1 MTWCRRPRGSGRRRW
16 SPTAAWSTTS
26 ASPGGAPWW
35 PCATPPPPPPPRRWR
50 SPSTSSACCSP
61 RTSGREPGLV
71 SSGRGRPAGP
81 ARAATAAVTVT
92 TAGVLPAYLVGVLW
106 VQVRADLGVG
116 PSLLGVLVAAFFA
129 TSAVS
134 ALSAGTLVR
143 KLGTVRVVRL
153 SGLTAALTMLVV
165 ALAARDTAVLVAA
178 LVVAGWGNGIGQPA
192 SNDLI
197 ARSVSAGRQGLAYG
211 LKQAAIPLST
221 LLAGVAVPLVAIPLG
236 WRTGRGPGIAMD
248 SFADAAAVAGG
259 IPPGTAGVL
268 AAVASGVGA
277 LARVLVGWLADR
289 VRTRWLLVVA
299 AQMSVGGLSYA
310 LLGTGVEAL
319 IVVGAVV
326 GYCTGWAWAGLSTYA
341 VTRMHHGM
349 AAQATSITQ
358 GGMGLGAAAG
368 PLAFGGLLSV
378 SSYAVAWTAT
388 AALAVVAGLV
398 VVLGRHLLL
407 RERPALVAAH
417 PQ

>member
-1 MTWCRRPRGSGRRRW
+1 
-16 SPTAAWSTTS
+16 
-26 ASPGGAPWW
+26 
-35 PCATPPPPPPPRRWR
+35 
-50 SPSTSSACCSP
+50 
-61 RTSGREPGLV
+61 V

-81 ARAATAAVTVT
+81 GRAATAAVTVT

-143 KLGTVRVVRL
+143 TLGTVRVVRL

-236 WRTGRGPGIAMD
+236 WRTGHGQDHVLALLVVLSVPGPRRLGSAGSSSPPSEAAGPFRRAPLYVLAAGLALGAGTGNALG
-248 SFADAAAVAGG
+248 SFAVSTAVAGG
-259 IPPGTAGVL
+259 IAPGTAGVL

-319 IVVGAVV
+319 IAVGAVV
-326 GYCTGWAWAGLSTYA
+326 GYCTGWAWAGLSTYS

-358 GGMGLGAAAG
+358 GGMGLGAAGG

-417 PQ
+417 RQRRAAARA

>member
-1 MTWCRRPRGSGRRRW
+1 MRPHGERPPVGS
-16 SPTAAWSTTS
+16 
-26 ASPGGAPWW
+26 
-35 PCATPPPPPPPRRWR
+35 
-50 SPSTSSACCSP
+50 
-61 RTSGREPGLV
+61 
-71 SSGRGRPAGP
+71 

-106 VQVRADLGVG
+106 VQLSADLGVG
-116 PSLLGVLVAAFFA
+116 PSQLGLLVAAFFA

-134 ALSAGTLVR
+134 ALFAGALVR
-143 KLGTVRVVRL
+143 RLGTVPVVRL
-153 SGLTAALTMLVV
+153 AGLTAALAMLVV
-165 ALAARDTAVLVAA
+165 ALTARDTAVLVAA

-211 LKQAAIPLST
+211 LKQAAIPLAT

-236 WRTGRGPGIAMD
+236 WRTAFGLGAVLALLIVLSVPGPRRLGSAGSSSPPSEAAGPFRRSPLYVLAAGLMLGAATGNALG
-248 SFADAAAVAGG
+248 SFFVSTAVAGG
-259 IPPGTAGVL
+259 IAPATAGLL
-268 AAVASGVGA
+268 AAGASGLGA
-277 LARVLVGWLADR
+277 LARVVAGWLADR

-319 IVVGAVV
+319 IALGAVV

-349 AAQATSITQ
+349 AARATSITQ
-358 GGMGLGAAAG
+358 GGMGLGAALG
-368 PLAFGGLLSV
+368 PLTFGAVVSV
-378 SSYAVAWTAT
+378 SSYAVAWSAT
-388 AALAVVAGLV
+388 AALAVAGGLV
-398 VVLGRHLLL
+398 IVLGRQLLL

-417 PQ
+417 RQRRAASRT

>member
-1 MTWCRRPRGSGRRRW
+1 
-16 SPTAAWSTTS
+16 
-26 ASPGGAPWW
+26 
-35 PCATPPPPPPPRRWR
+35 
-50 SPSTSSACCSP
+50 
-61 RTSGREPGLV
+61 V
-71 SSGRGRPAGP
+71 SRGRGRPAGP
-81 ARAATAAVTVT
+81 GRAATAAVTVT
-92 TAGVLPAYLVGVLW
+92 TVGVLPAYLVGVLW

-153 SGLTAALTMLVV
+153 SGLTAALTMLVI

-221 LLAGVAVPLVAIPLG
+221 LLAGVAVPLIAIPLG
-236 WRTGRGPGIAMD
+236 WRTAFGLGAVLALLVVLSVPGPRRLGSAGSSSPPSEAAGPFRRAPLYVLAAGLALGAGTGNALG
-248 SFADAAAVAGG
+248 SFVVSTAVAGG
-259 IPPGTAGVL
+259 IAPGTAGVL

-319 IVVGAVV
+319 IAVGAVV
-326 GYCTGWAWAGLSTYA
+326 GYCTGWAWAGLSTYS

-417 PQ
+417 RQRRTAARA

>member
-1 MTWCRRPRGSGRRRW
+1 MRARR
-16 SPTAAWSTTS
+16 
-26 ASPGGAPWW
+26 
-35 PCATPPPPPPPRRWR
+35 
-50 SPSTSSACCSP
+50 
-61 RTSGREPGLV
+61 E
-71 SSGRGRPAGP
+71 RPAGS
-81 ARAATAAVTVT
+81 ARAATTAVTVT

-106 VQVRADLGVG
+106 VQLSADLGVG
-116 PSLLGVLVAAFFA
+116 PSLLGLLVAAFFG

-134 ALSAGTLVR
+134 ALFAGALVR
-143 KLGTVRVVRL
+143 RLGTVPVVRL
-153 SGLTAALTMLVV
+153 SGLTAAVSMLAV

-221 LLAGVAVPLVAIPLG
+221 LLAGVAIPLVAIPLG
-236 WRTGRGPGIAMD
+236 WRTAFGLGAVLALLVVLSVPGPRRLGSAGSSSPPSEAAGPFRRAPLYVLAAGLALGAGTGNALG
-248 SFADAAAVAGG
+248 SFAVSTAVAGG
-259 IPPGTAGVL
+259 IAPGTAGVL

-319 IVVGAVV
+319 IALGAVV
-326 GYCTGWAWAGLSTYA
+326 GYCTGWAWAGLSTYS

-417 PQ
+417 RQRRAAARA

>member
-1 MTWCRRPRGSGRRRW
+1 MSG
-16 SPTAAWSTTS
+16 
-26 ASPGGAPWW
+26 
-35 PCATPPPPPPPRRWR
+35 
-50 SPSTSSACCSP
+50 
-61 RTSGREPGLV
+61 
-71 SSGRGRPAGP
+71 GRGRPAGP

-106 VQVRADLGVG
+106 VQVRADLGLST
-116 PSLLGVLVAAFFA
+116 SLLGLLVAAFFA
-129 TSAVS
+129 TSAVA
-134 ALSAGTLVR
+134 ALSAGALVR
-143 KLGTVRVVRL
+143 RLGTVPVVRL
-153 SGLTAALTMLVV
+153 SGLTAAVTMLVV
-165 ALAARDTAVLVAA
+165 ALAAAHPAVLVAA
-178 LVVAGWGNGIGQPA
+178 LVVAGWGNGVGQPA

-236 WRTGRGPGIAMD
+236 WRTAFGLGAVLALLVVLSVPGPRRLGSAG
-248 SFADAAAVAGG
+248 SSSPPSEAAGPFRRAPLYVLAAGLALGAGTGNALGAFSVSTAVAGG
-259 IPPGTAGVL
+259 IAPATAGVL

-277 LARVLVGWLADR
+277 LARVLFGWLADR

-319 IVVGAVV
+319 IAIGAVV

-358 GGMGLGAAAG
+358 GGMGLGAALG

-388 AALAVVAGLV
+388 AALAVVGGLV
-398 VVLGRHLLL
+398 IVLGRHLLL

-417 PQ
+417 RRRAAARA

>member
-1 MTWCRRPRGSGRRRW
+1 MSR
-16 SPTAAWSTTS
+16 
-26 ASPGGAPWW
+26 
-35 PCATPPPPPPPRRWR
+35 
-50 SPSTSSACCSP
+50 
-61 RTSGREPGLV
+61 
-71 SSGRGRPAGP
+71 GRGRPAGP
-81 ARAATAAVTVT
+81 GRAATAAVTVT

-221 LLAGVAVPLVAIPLG
+221 LLAGVAVPLIAIPLG
-236 WRTGRGPGIAMD
+236 WRTAFGLGAVLALFVVLSVPGPRRLGSAGSSSPPSEAAGPFRRAPLYVLAAGLALGAGTGNALG
-248 SFADAAAVAGG
+248 SFVVSTAVAGG
-259 IPPGTAGVL
+259 IAPGTAGVL

-319 IVVGAVV
+319 IAVGAVV
-326 GYCTGWAWAGLSTYA
+326 GYCTGWAWAGLSTYS

-417 PQ
+417 RQRRAAARA

>member
-1 MTWCRRPRGSGRRRW
+1 MSG
-16 SPTAAWSTTS
+16 
-26 ASPGGAPWW
+26 
-35 PCATPPPPPPPRRWR
+35 
-50 SPSTSSACCSP
+50 
-61 RTSGREPGLV
+61 
-71 SSGRGRPAGP
+71 GRGRPAGP

-116 PSLLGVLVAAFFA
+116 PSLLGLLVAAFFA
-129 TSAVS
+129 TSAVA
-134 ALSAGTLVR
+134 ALSAGAMVR
-143 KLGTVRVVRL
+143 RLGTVPVVRL
-153 SGLTAALTMLVV
+153 AGLTAAAAMLVV
-165 ALAARDTAVLVAA
+165 ALAARDPAVLVAA
-178 LVVAGWGNGIGQPA
+178 LVLAGWGNGIGQPA

-197 ARSVSAGRQGLAYG
+197 ARSVSPGRQGLAYG

-236 WRTGRGPGIAMD
+236 WRTAFGIGAVLALLVVLSVPGQRRLGSAGSSSPPSEAAGPFRRAPLYVLAAGIALGAGTGNALG
-248 SFADAAAVAGG
+248 SFFVTTAVAGG
-259 IPPGTAGVL
+259 IAPATAGVL
-268 AAVASGVGA
+268 AAVASGTGA

-299 AQMSVGGLSYA
+299 GQMSVGGLSYA

-319 IVVGAVV
+319 IAVGAVV

-358 GGMGLGAAAG
+358 GGMGLGAALG

-417 PQ
+417 RRRRAAARA

>member
-1 MTWCRRPRGSGRRRW
+1 M
-16 SPTAAWSTTS
+16 
-26 ASPGGAPWW
+26 
-35 PCATPPPPPPPRRWR
+35 
-50 SPSTSSACCSP
+50 
-61 RTSGREPGLV
+61 

-81 ARAATAAVTVT
+81 GRAATAAVTVT

-153 SGLTAALTMLVV
+153 SGLTAALTMLVI

-221 LLAGVAVPLVAIPLG
+221 LLAGVAVPLIAIPLG
-236 WRTGRGPGIAMD
+236 WRTAFGLGAVLALFVVLSVPGPRRLGSAGSSSPPSEAAGPFRRAPLYVLAAGLALGAGTGNALG
-248 SFADAAAVAGG
+248 SFVVSTAVAGG
-259 IPPGTAGVL
+259 IAPGTAGVL

-319 IVVGAVV
+319 IAVGAVV
-326 GYCTGWAWAGLSTYA
+326 GYCTGWAWAGLSTYS

-417 PQ
+417 RQRRAAARA

>member
-1 MTWCRRPRGSGRRRW
+1 M
-16 SPTAAWSTTS
+16 
-26 ASPGGAPWW
+26 
-35 PCATPPPPPPPRRWR
+35 
-50 SPSTSSACCSP
+50 
-61 RTSGREPGLV
+61 

-116 PSLLGVLVAAFFA
+116 PSLLGVLVATFFA

-134 ALSAGTLVR
+134 ALSAGMLVR
-143 KLGTVRVVRL
+143 ALGTVRVVRL
-153 SGLTAALTMLVV
+153 SGFTAALTMLVV
-165 ALAARDTAVLVAA
+165 ALAASDPAVLVAA

-236 WRTGRGPGIAMD
+236 WRTAFGLGAVLALLVVLSVPGPRRLGSAGSSSPPSEAAGPFRRAPLYVLAAGLALGAGTGNALG
-248 SFADAAAVAGG
+248 SFAVSTAVAGG
-259 IPPGTAGVL
+259 IAPGAAGVL

-326 GYCTGWAWAGLSTYA
+326 GYCTGWAWAGLSTYS

-378 SSYAVAWTAT
+378 SSYTVAWIAT

-417 PQ
+417 RQRRAAARA

>member
-1 MTWCRRPRGSGRRRW
+1 
-16 SPTAAWSTTS
+16 
-26 ASPGGAPWW
+26 
-35 PCATPPPPPPPRRWR
+35 
-50 SPSTSSACCSP
+50 
-61 RTSGREPGLV
+61 V
-71 SSGRGRPAGP
+71 SRGRGRTAGP
-81 ARAATAAVTVT
+81 RRAAAAAVTVT

-106 VQVRADLGVG
+106 VQVSADLGVG
-116 PSLLGVLVAAFFA
+116 TSLLGLLVAAFFA

-134 ALSAGTLVR
+134 ALFAGALVR
-143 KLGTVRVVRL
+143 RLGTVPVVRL
-153 SGLTAALTMLVV
+153 AGSTAAVAMLGV
-165 ALAARDTAVLVAA
+165 ALAGSDPAVLVAA
-178 LVVAGWGNGIGQPA
+178 LVLAGWGNGIGQPA

-197 ARSVSAGRQGLAYG
+197 ARSVSPDRQGLAYG

-236 WRTGRGPGIAMD
+236 WRTAFGIGAVLALLVVLSVPGQRRLGSAGSSSPPSEAAGPFRRVPLYVLAAGFALAAGTGNALG
-248 SFADAAAVAGG
+248 SFFVTTAVAGG
-259 IPPGTAGVL
+259 IAPATAGVL
-268 AAVASGVGA
+268 AAVASGTGA

-319 IVVGAVV
+319 IAVGAVV

-417 PQ
+417 RQRRAAARA

>member
-1 MTWCRRPRGSGRRRW
+1 
-16 SPTAAWSTTS
+16 
-26 ASPGGAPWW
+26 
-35 PCATPPPPPPPRRWR
+35 
-50 SPSTSSACCSP
+50 
-61 RTSGREPGLV
+61 V

-81 ARAATAAVTVT
+81 GRAATAAVTVT

-134 ALSAGTLVR
+134 ALSV
-143 KLGTVRVVRL
+143 GTVRVVRL

-221 LLAGVAVPLVAIPLG
+221 LLAGVAVPLIAIPLG
-236 WRTGRGPGIAMD
+236 WRTAFGLGAVLALFVVLSVPGPRRLGSAGSSSPPSEAAGPFRRAPLYVLAAGLALGAGTGNALG
-248 SFADAAAVAGG
+248 SFVVSTAVAGG
-259 IPPGTAGVL
+259 IAPGTAGVL

-319 IVVGAVV
+319 IAVGAVV
-326 GYCTGWAWAGLSTYA
+326 GYCTGWAWAGLSTYS

-417 PQ
+417 RQRRAAARA

>member
-1 MTWCRRPRGSGRRRW
+1 M
-16 SPTAAWSTTS
+16 
-26 ASPGGAPWW
+26 
-35 PCATPPPPPPPRRWR
+35 
-50 SPSTSSACCSP
+50 
-61 RTSGREPGLV
+61 

-153 SGLTAALTMLVV
+153 SGLTASLTMLVV

-236 WRTGRGPGIAMD
+236 WRTAFGLGAVLALIVVLSVPGPRRLGSAGSSSPPSEADGPFRRAPLYVLAAGIALGAGTGNALG
-248 SFADAAAVAGG
+248 SFFVTTAVAGG
-259 IPPGTAGVL
+259 IAPATAGVL
-268 AAVASGVGA
+268 AAAASGAGA

-319 IVVGAVV
+319 IAVGAVV

-417 PQ
+417 RQRRAAARA